1 VDRDSRSKA
10 ASKAN
15 KVCLANNRSKAASKA
30 NKVCLANNRSSS
42 SKVAKVAHKAD
53 RANKDC
59 PVNRS
64 NSASKVPAARRR
76 SSRAAAKDHKA
87 DHRKAGPDNL
97 DKASK
102 DCLVSRSNSASRA
115 PVARRK
121 SSKAAAKDH
130 KADHH
135 KADHHK
141 ADLGNRD
148 KANRGYPASRSSLGS
163 RVLADRSKAAP
174 DNKACLDSKAFRSKV
189 VREACPLSRA
199 RLVNLVSQ
207 NNSASRAPVARS
219 RSSKAAQDNRAC
231 LVSKGFRSKVAREAC
246 PLSRARLVNLVSR
259 NNSASKAL

>member
-1 VDRDSRSKA
+1 VDRDS
-10 ASKAN
+10 
-15 KVCLANNRSKAASKA
+15 RSKAASKA

-64 NSASKVPAARRR
+64 NSASKVPAARRS

-87 DHRKAGPDNL
+87 DHRKAG
-97 DKASK
+97 
-102 DCLVSRSNSASRA
+102 
-115 PVARRK
+115 
-121 SSKAAAKDH
+121 
-130 KADHH
+130 HH

-199 RLVNLVSQ
+199 RLVNLVS
-207 NNSASRAPVARS
+207 
-219 RSSKAAQDNRAC
+219 
-231 LVSKGFRSKVAREAC
+231 
-246 PLSRARLVNLVSR
+246 R